1 MKEQP
6 AVFAELKQLIS
17 EYFDARL
24 SLLKLE
30 AFEKTARVTAAL
42 FSSVVVALL
51 AFFLLFF
58 LSLSAGFYL
67 SVVFES
73 NALGFLAVT
82 GFYLLLFA
90 LVLFRKKEFLEKFII
105 DRIIAV
111 LSRKEDEDDQTP

>member
-82 GFYLLLFA
+82 GFYLILFA

>member
-24 SLLKLE
+24 SLFKLE

-67 SVVFES
+67 SIVFES

-82 GFYLLLFA
+82 GFYLILFA

-111 LSRKEDEDDQTP
+111 LTRKEDEDDQTP